1 MQLVKKIFIGAV
13 MIAASSTA
21 FAESGGDA
29 KVRAAL
35 EGTIEKIEHAI
46 KFVEEKGSEEA
57 VNASITQARQLQK
70 EYRFEGTERER
81 QRANEVLRKARELL
95 KEDKRAEADVALK
108 DALKS
113 FKEMEVVYNKTHKK

>member
-1 MQLVKKIFIGAV
+1 MQLIKKILFGAV
-13 MIAASSTA
+13 MIAASSTT
-21 FAESGGDA
+21 FAESKGDA
-29 KVRAAL
+29 HVRAAL

-95 KEDKRAEADVALK
+95 KEDKRAEADLALK

-113 FKEMEVVYNKTHKK
+113 FKEMEVIYNKTHKK